1 MPKIRSLRYL
11 TRQGDQRLF
20 EFHDGNLDPGF
31 QMTLLTG
38 QNGSQKSSVLR
49 DLVSAIV
56 LPTDKANVRST
67 VFPASQLRRRL
78 FASPAL
84 WRIDFLRK
92 CSVGEIQNMTS
103 QTITTLGSGQVRTC

>member
-11 TRQGDQRLF
+11 TRQGDQRLL

-56 LPTDKANVRST
+56 LPTDKANVTFHGVPGIS
-67 VFPASQLRRRL
+67 VEAPVICFSENAQW
-78 FASPAL
+78 AKY
-84 WRIDFLRK
+84 RI
-92 CSVGEIQNMTS
+92 
-103 QTITTLGSGQVRTC
+103 